1 MKECGDSCMRRK
13 SKAYSGTWNDMDY
26 LHFVRLILR
35 TLPFTN
41 IAYIHD
47 PGSIQVVLYVYL
59 E

>member
-1 MKECGDSCMRRK
+1 MRRK